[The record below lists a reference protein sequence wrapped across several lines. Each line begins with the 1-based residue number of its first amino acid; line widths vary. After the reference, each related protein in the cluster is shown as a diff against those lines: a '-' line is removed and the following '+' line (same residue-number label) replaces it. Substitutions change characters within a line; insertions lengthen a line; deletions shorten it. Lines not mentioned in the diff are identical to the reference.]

1 MNNYKKLLI
10 GNTPLVRL
18 DCIEKH
24 FGLQAK
30 LYAKLE
36 WYNLTGSTKDRA
48 ALQMIVDAQAN
59 GLKKGAMLI
68 EATSGNT
75 GIALSAICTKLGYK
89 AVIVMPEN
97 MSEERK
103 MLIKAYGG
111 TLVLTPKSLG
121 MKGAVETAN
130 KICAENDGAILTK
143 QFENPSNSKAH
154 YLTTA
159 PEIYNKL
166 KGKVDCFVTG
176 IGTGGT
182 ITGVGKFLKEQ
193 NQSILV
199 YGVQPKSSPVLTTGV
214 AGAHGIQGIGANF
227 VPSVLDKSL
236 LNGIIDASDDDAF
249 DCARLC
255 CEKQGLF
262 IGISSGASL
271 FGAIQIAKRAD
282 MKGKTIVTLFP
293 DSGIKYL
300 STGLIK

>member
-255 CEKQGLF
+255 CKKQGLF